1 MCKRVSNNLLQGL
14 NQYQILREQVGNKTI
29 PPIVPSHTKNVPFP
43 SYSMWYNVIPP
54 YLFLDSNLYS
64 GYFNE
69 MKMFELANPRTTTIS
84 MA

>member
-1 MCKRVSNNLLQGL
+1 MQESFKQLVTRIEAISDTQRTSW
-14 NQYQILREQVGNKTI
+14 QQTS

-54 YLFLDSNLYS
+54 YLFLDSNLYL

-69 MKMFELANPRTTTIS
+69 MKMFELVNPKTTTIS